1 MEEEKSMPLV
11 LDWGF
16 VAMAALKWGWP
27 AAEYVV
33 KMWHEKRAVTP
44 DLVAEARRLGTLT
57 PESLFSDVLTAG
69 GISQDDPAAAAI
81 FALLKKP

>member
-1 MEEEKSMPLV
+1 MLTWDV
-11 LDWGF
+11 ILL
-16 VAMAALKWGWP
+16 AAIRFGWP

-33 KMWHEKRAVTP
+33 KMWHEKKAVTP
-44 DLVAEARRLGTLT
+44 ELVAEARKLGELT
-57 PESLFSDVLTAG
+57 PESLFSDVLAAK